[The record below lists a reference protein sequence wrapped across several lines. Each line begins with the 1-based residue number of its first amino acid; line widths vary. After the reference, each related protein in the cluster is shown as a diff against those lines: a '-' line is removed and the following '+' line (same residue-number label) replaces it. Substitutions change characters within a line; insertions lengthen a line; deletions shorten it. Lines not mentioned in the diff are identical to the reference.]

1 MEGTW
6 APVKEPGRIAWYFNS
21 NYPWLGM
28 LFCAPIIG
36 LWYWCTDQYIV
47 QRTLGAPNQ
56 TEARRGT
63 IFAAFLKLLPVF
75 IFIIPGMIAL
85 ALAKTGQG
93 AGLSVLVDA
102 SGNVVPAAA
111 QAAFPLMVQRRAADR
126 HPRHRRGRPA
136 GRAHE
141 LARRCVQR
149 LLDALHHRLLLEVPA
164 RRDAGAARV
173 DRPRRHRG
181 DGPRSACCG
190 FR

>member
-1 MEGTW
+1 
-6 APVKEPGRIAWYFNS
+6 
-21 NYPWLGM
+21 M

-93 AGLSVLVDA
+93 AGAERRWWTRAATSM
-102 SGNVVPAAA
+102 PAQA
-111 QAAFPLMVQRRAADR
+111 QAAFPLMVQ
-126 HPRHRRGRPA
+126 HVLPA
-136 GRAHE
+136 GIRGIVVAGL
-141 LARRCVQR
+141 LAALMSSLAGVVQR
-149 LLDALHHRLLLEVPA
+149 LLDALHHRLLFGSSDPT
-164 RRDAGAARV
+164 RRRPSWCGSAAW
-173 DRPRRHRG
+173 RRR
-181 DGPRSACCG
+181 
-190 FR
+190 